1 MLLRWLSTVSALTTL
16 ATVSDSAAV
25 SSASPVPRASQ
36 VGQAP
41 LVMEEFMVPG
51 GDPGIQ
57 LYVRNKRLAALNTF
71 SADHVL
77 LFVHGA
83 TYPAETGFD
92 LTLEGISWMDVLA
105 RQGFDVYM
113 VDIRGYGQSSR
124 PPEMDQPAEANHP
137 IVDSEVAARD
147 YAAAADWIRTR
158 RQVPRINV
166 MGHSWGTVI
175 TARYASQHSD
185 KVSRLVLFAPVW
197 LRQDGASLT
206 DAGGALGAYR
216 TVTIE
221 AARKRKDTGLRPGV
235 KPQPDA
241 WFDAW
246 AQATFASDP
255 VGSQANP
262 PYVRAP
268 NGVVQEGRTFWN
280 AGKAVYDPARIRVPT
295 LLILAEWD
303 ADTPPYMAQTLYP
316 LLVNAHPK
324 KLVLLSQGTH
334 GIMNE
339 LERFSLFD
347 EVDRFLSDGWKP

>member
-1 MLLRWLSTVSALTTL
+1 
-16 ATVSDSAAV
+16 
-25 SSASPVPRASQ
+25 
-36 VGQAP
+36 
-41 LVMEEFMVPG
+41 
-51 GDPGIQ
+51 
-57 LYVRNKRLAALNTF
+57 
-71 SADHVL
+71 
-77 LFVHGA
+77 
-83 TYPAETGFD
+83 
-92 LTLEGISWMDVLA
+92 
-105 RQGFDVYM
+105 M

-175 TARYASQHSD
+175 TARYATQHSD
-185 KVSRLVLFAPVW
+185 KISRLVLLAPVW

-206 DAGGALGAYR
+206 DSGGALGAYR

-221 AARKRKDTGLRPGV
+221 AARKRKDTGLRPDV

-255 VGSQANP
+255 VGSKANP

-347 EVDRFLSDGWKP
+347 EVYRFLSDGLQS